1 MTDSSQLPLAFEPG
15 ITARHRTLE
24 DCCAAVVHNSRIGV
38 EGVATHLDMAP
49 SELSRRLNAHVQ
61 AHEGDTSNRPLR
73 ISDLIGIIEATS
85 DYRPIYWLAEKFLRD
100 PESQRTAAMQQM
112 AQLAPIFVALA
123 EQAGMPIAPPKR
135 GRAAG

>member
-1 MTDSSQLPLAFEPG
+1 MSSPSQLPLAFEPG

-38 EGVATHLDMAP
+38 EGVAAHLDMAP

-73 ISDLIGIIEATS
+73 ISDLIGIIEATN
-85 DYRPIYWLAEKFLRD
+85 DCRPIYWLAEKFLRD

-123 EQAGMPIAPPKR
+123 EQAGMPIATARRKQ
-135 GRAAG
+135 